1 MESERVIGVPG
12 GDKQVL
18 FAARQRAGL
27 SMYGRCAGEVLW
39 PVDAKRM
46 DNCEDIVRMTMDMR
60 IVVNEAKGEMPM
72 CLPENAFLRY
82 ES

>member
-12 GDKQVL
+12 GDEQI

-27 SMYGRCAGEVLW
+27 SMYGKCAGEVLW

-46 DNCEDIVRMTMDMR
+46 DMCEDIVRMTMDMR

-72 CLPENAFLRY
+72 CLPENVFMRY
-82 ES
+82 EG